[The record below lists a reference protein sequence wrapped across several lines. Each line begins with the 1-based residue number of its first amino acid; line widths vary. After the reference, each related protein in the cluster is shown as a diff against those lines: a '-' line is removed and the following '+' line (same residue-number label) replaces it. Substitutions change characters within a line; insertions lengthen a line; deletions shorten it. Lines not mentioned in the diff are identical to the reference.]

1 MSFTDKSDIMDF
13 SFMIKV
19 SKGKVILES
28 RPGVEFENNGV
39 LNPACVDKD
48 GVTYMFYR
56 AVRVGN
62 FSTIGLAKIKNGKE
76 IYRGDKPV
84 LEPEYKYEQHGV
96 EDPRITYMEGKY
108 YLFYTAYD
116 GRSAVVAYAISYDLI
131 KWKKMGVISPQISYD
146 EAEDIFRSSGVGEK
160 YTYFE
165 ERFRRDKGEG
175 VYLWEKDTAL
185 FPKKINGKYA
195 IIHRVLPG
203 IQILY
208 FDDFEQLTQ
217 NYWRNYLSNLKKYSI
232 LEPKYDFENDYIGG
246 GCVPIETDEGW
257 LIIFHSVETDIK
269 KGRVYHA
276 SAALLDISD
285 PTKVIGR
292 LPYPL
297 FSPENEWEKK
307 GVINN
312 VVFPTGWSKS
322 GDQLSIYYGGADN
335 VIGVREVSCSEL
347 IREMKNEIKK
357 TN

>member
-1 MSFTDKSDIMDF
+1 MMD

-19 SKGKVILES
+19 SRGKIVLEG

-48 GVTYMFYR
+48 GVTYIFYR
-56 AVRVGN
+56 AVRKGN
-62 FSTIGLAKIKNGKE
+62 FSTIGLAKIKDGKE
-76 IYRGDKPV
+76 IYRSDKPV
-84 LEPEYKYEQHGV
+84 IEPEYIYERHGV
-96 EDPRITYMEGKY
+96 EDPRITLMEGKY

-116 GRSAVVAYAISYDLI
+116 GKNAVVAYAISYDLI
-131 KWKKMGVISPQISYD
+131 TWKKMGVISPQISYD
-146 EAEDIFRSSGVGEK
+146 EAEDIFRNSGVGEK

-165 ERFRRDKGEG
+165 ERFRKDKGEG

-203 IQILY
+203 IQVLY
-208 FDDFEQLTQ
+208 FDNFEQLTQ
-217 NYWRNYLSNLKKYSI
+217 DYWRNYLANLKKYSV
-232 LEPKYDFENDYIGG
+232 LEPKYSFENDYIGG
-246 GCVPIETDEGW
+246 GCVPIETEEGW
-257 LIIFHSVETDIK
+257 LIIFHSVEVDIK

-276 SAALLDISD
+276 SAALLDIND

-297 FSPENEWEKK
+297 FSPENSWEKK

-312 VVFPTGWSKS
+312 VVFPTGVSVK
-322 GDQLSIYYGGADN
+322 GDKLLIYYGAADN
-335 VIGVREVSCSEL
+335 VIGVRQVSCLEL